1 MPVLLAPTPNPTGV
15 TLPVI
20 ELGFTLIAIALALC
34 LPQIG
39 SGFFARLEK
48 VFRKLARRRGLSV
61 FAAGATACLIRL
73 LILPV
78 SPIPQPW
85 IHDDFSYLLA
95 ADTFAH
101 GRLTNPTPAM
111 WTHFESF
118 HITLKPTYMSM
129 YFPAQGL
136 FMAAGQLIAGHPWWG
151 VWASCGLMCAA
162 LCWML
167 QGWLP
172 PGWALLGAMLAVLR
186 LALFSYWVNT
196 YTGGAVAAI
205 GGALVLGA
213 LPRIRRSFRAR
224 DFFWMA
230 LGLAI
235 LANSRPYEGLLIS
248 IPSLAVLA
256 WSLLK
261 QPHPNVSVLAR
272 RMAPAALLLV
282 AMLGFMGYYNYR
294 VFGSP
299 FTIPYKISRE
309 TYALAPYFI
318 WQSARPEPAY
328 RHVAMRNFYIG
339 DELKTFRDETRSAA
353 AFVTTGMRKLFNAG
367 WFYLNIALLP
377 LLLLLP
383 WALRDRRTRFLTA
396 AGIVLAIGLGIE
408 TFFIPHYL
416 APATALIY
424 AILLQSMRHL
434 RLRGPSGLFLVRAI
448 PVVCVLLAIVRVYA
462 EPLHVELPSVLK
474 QAGSW
479 AGGTPT
485 AGRERAR
492 VAAELESQPG
502 PQLAIVRYVP
512 DHLYPE
518 WVFNAADID
527 HSKLIWA
534 REMDPASNRELLN
547 YYKDRKA
554 WLVEP
559 DTDPP
564 RVIPYPDGDAH
575 DSANGLA
582 ANYPVAAPSEEAR
595 PR

>member
-1 MPVLLAPTPNPTGV
+1 MSDLLARTPSPTGLS
-15 TLPVI
+15 LPVF

-34 LPQIG
+34 WPQIG
-39 SGFFARLEK
+39 SGFFSRLENL
-48 VFRKLARRRGLSV
+48 FGKLARKRGLSIFV
-61 FAAGATACLIRL
+61 AGATACLVRL
-73 LILPV
+73 LLLPV

-85 IHDDFSYLLA
+85 IQDDFSYLLA

-136 FMAAGQLIAGHPWWG
+136 FLAAGKLLGGHPWWG

-186 LALFSYWVNT
+186 LALFSYWMNT

-248 IPSLAVLA
+248 LPTLAVLA
-256 WSLLK
+256 WWLLK
-261 QPHPNVSVLAR
+261 QPHPTVSVLVR
-272 RMAPAALLLV
+272 RMAPATVLL
-282 AMLGFMGYYNYR
+282 AATLGFMGYYNYR

-299 FTIPYKISRE
+299 FTIPYKINRA
-309 TYALAPYFI
+309 TYASAPHFI
-318 WQSARPEPAY
+318 WQSAHAEPVY
-328 RHVAMRNFYIG
+328 RHVAMRNFYTG
-339 DELKTFRDETRSAA
+339 WELKTFRDETRSAT
-353 AFVTTGMRKLFNAG
+353 AFFEKSVGKLFNAS
-367 WFYLNIALLP
+367 WFYLSIALLP
-377 LLLLLP
+377 PLLMLP
-383 WALRDRRTRFLTA
+383 WALRDRRIRLLTA
-396 AGIVLAIGLGIE
+396 VGIVLAIGLGIE

-434 RLRGPSGLFLVRAI
+434 RPRGPSGLFLVRAT
-448 PVVCVLLAIVRVYA
+448 PVVCVVLAVVRLSA
-462 EPLHVELPSVLK
+462 QPLQIELPSGLR
-474 QAGSW
+474 QAADWS
-479 AGGTPT
+479 GGGPSI
-485 AGRERAR
+485 GLPRAR
-492 VAAELESQPG
+492 VAAELESQSG

-518 WVFNAADID
+518 WVYNAADID
-527 HSKLIWA
+527 QSKLIWA
-534 REMDPASNRELLN
+534 REMDPASNRELLD
-547 YYKDRKA
+547 YYKNRKA

-559 DTDPP
+559 DAKPP
-564 RVIPYPDGDAH
+564 RVTPYPSALDPGTLKGYGYPLAH
-575 DSANGLA
+575 
-582 ANYPVAAPSEEAR
+582 VAAAKAR
-595 PR
+595 P